1 MSTPGGVPASGI
13 SQAPPPRTISREP
26 SVPGDGISTQRATGS
41 SRGQDVTGGAAGQT
55 LGVPGV
61 SDQQNASTGLS
72 GATASGP
79 AESIGRGSKRSLT
92 GRRRDGSTGSK
103 RSNQAAA
110 SNEKAAG
117 PDAVGRTQ
125 ATSQPSARP
134 KKKRG
139 LMAMLCCSS
148 SEDTDD
154 HDTPGG
160 AQAPKPVLMTQS
172 SRVQQTAPSPQQ
184 ADTSVPNTSA
194 EESNEGF
201 NEKAVPQSQP
211 DVEAILPANESEKP
225 PPQLLDP
232 TMERE
237 KPMPAV
243 PIEELPARD
252 TPEFQSPET
261 LRQPVTLTNTAI
273 GPAHIDSSSDAS
285 ALSPGTNPHV
295 LGQAPIPILPHP
307 REDEPIAD
315 QTPKQRAQDDDIEMQ
330 DANAHLPHVPLTAK
344 EAATIAAGTVVAG
357 AGAAA
362 AVEGKRF
369 ERSGEESSQDNAAL
383 TTLPPPP
390 GPPPT
395 QSEQPQ
401 TETQRDY
408 DGTVPSHQE
417 PAPAEEGRKWLLG
430 PLRPEFRGRKCLVLD
445 LDETLVHSSFKVKS
459 TNPLYVR
466 AHIDFSQ
473 QILHQADFTIP
484 VEIEGQYHN
493 VYVIKRPGVDAF
505 MKRVGELYEVVVFT
519 ASVSKY
525 GDPLLDQLDIHNVVH
540 HRLFRESCY
549 NHQGNY
555 VKDLSMMGRDL
566 RETIIIDNSPTSYIF
581 HPQHAV
587 PISSWFSDAH
597 DNELLD
603 LIPVLEDLAS
613 SHVSDVSLVLDVAL

>member
-1 MSTPGGVPASGI
+1 M
-13 SQAPPPRTISREP
+13 
-26 SVPGDGISTQRATGS
+26 
-41 SRGQDVTGGAAGQT
+41 
-55 LGVPGV
+55 LGVPGA
-61 SDQQNASTGLS
+61 SDQQDASTGLS
-72 GATASGP
+72 GAIASGQ

-160 AQAPKPVLMTQS
+160 AQAPKPVVMTQS

-184 ADTSVPNTSA
+184 VDTSVPNTSA

-201 NEKAVPQSQP
+201 NEKVVPQSQP
-211 DVEAILPANESEKP
+211 NVEAILPANEPEKP

-232 TMERE
+232 TIERE

-243 PIEELPARD
+243 PIEELPARNN
-252 TPEFQSPET
+252 PEFQSPET

-285 ALSPGTNPHV
+285 ALSPGTNAHG
-295 LGQAPIPILPHP
+295 LAHAPIPISPHP

-369 ERSGEESSQDNAAL
+369 ERSGEESSQDSAAP

-401 TETQRDY
+401 AEAQREY
-408 DGTVPSHQE
+408 DGTAQSHQE

-445 LDETLVHSSFKVKS
+445 LDETLVHSSFK
-459 TNPLYVR
+459 
-466 AHIDFSQ
+466 
-473 QILHQADFTIP
+473 
-484 VEIEGQYHN
+484 
-493 VYVIKRPGVDAF
+493 
-505 MKRVGELYEVVVFT
+505 
-519 ASVSKY
+519 ASLS
-525 GDPLLDQLDIHNVVH
+525 
-540 HRLFRESCY
+540 
-549 NHQGNY
+549 NH
-555 VKDLSMMGRDL
+555 S
-566 RETIIIDNSPTSYIF
+566 
-581 HPQHAV
+581 A
-587 PISSWFSDAH
+587 
-597 DNELLD
+597 
-603 LIPVLEDLAS
+603 
-613 SHVSDVSLVLDVAL
+613 

>member
-1 MSTPGGVPASGI
+1 MSTPGGVPASGV
-13 SQAPPPRTISREP
+13 SQVPLTLAQPIASPPRTTSREP
-26 SVPGDGISTQRATGS
+26 SVPGDSLGTQRATGS
-41 SRGQDVTGGAAGQT
+41 SRGQGGTGGPAGQM
-55 LGVPGV
+55 LGVPGA
-61 SDQQNASTGLS
+61 SDQQDASTGLS
-72 GATASGP
+72 GAIASGQ

-160 AQAPKPVLMTQS
+160 AQAPKPVVMTQS

-184 ADTSVPNTSA
+184 VDTSVPNTSA
-194 EESNEGF
+194 EESIEGF
-201 NEKAVPQSQP
+201 NEKVVPQSQP
-211 DVEAILPANESEKP
+211 NVEAILPANEPEKP

-232 TMERE
+232 TIERE

-243 PIEELPARD
+243 PIEELPARNN
-252 TPEFQSPET
+252 PEFQSPET

-285 ALSPGTNPHV
+285 ALSPGTNAHG
-295 LGQAPIPILPHP
+295 LAHAPIPISPHP

-369 ERSGEESSQDNAAL
+369 ERSGEESSQDSAAP

-401 TETQRDY
+401 AEAQREY
-408 DGTVPSHQE
+408 DGTAQSHQE

-445 LDETLVHSSFKVKS
+445 LDETL
-459 TNPLYVR
+459 
-466 AHIDFSQ
+466 
-473 QILHQADFTIP
+473 ILHQADFTIP

>member
-1 MSTPGGVPASGI
+1 MSTSGGAPAVGASQVPPTL
-13 SQAPPPRTISREP
+13 SQPLAPPPRTSSREP
-26 SVPGDGISTQRATGS
+26 SVPGDGSSTRRAGS
-41 SRGQDVTGGAAGQT
+41 SRGQDVAGGATGQT
-55 LGVPGV
+55 LGVPGA
-61 SDQQNASTGLS
+61 SDQQDASTGLS
-72 GATASGP
+72 GATASDP

-103 RSNQAAA
+103 RSAQTPA
-110 SNEKAAG
+110 SNEKAAR
-117 PDAVGRTQ
+117 PDSAGRTQ
-125 ATSQPSARP
+125 PTTQPSARP

-139 LMAMLCCSS
+139 LMAILCCSS

-154 HDTPGG
+154 HDMQGG
-160 AQAPKPVLMTQS
+160 AQAPKPVSTAQP
-172 SRVQQTAPSPQQ
+172 SRVQQTAQSPQQ
-184 ADTSVPNTSA
+184 ANTSA
-194 EESNEGF
+194 QNTSTEGSKEVID
-201 NEKAVPQSQP
+201 EKTIPPSQP
-211 DVEAILPANESEKP
+211 NTEAILPANQSEKP
-225 PPQLLDP
+225 TQLLDP
-232 TMERE
+232 TMEKE

-243 PIEELPARD
+243 PIEELPARNN
-252 TPEFQSPET
+252 PEPQSPEIS
-261 LRQPVTLTNTAI
+261 RQPVPSANPAS

-285 ALSPGTNPHV
+285 ALSPSTNPQV
-295 LGQAPIPILPHP
+295 LVQAPTPVISHSQ
-307 REDEPIAD
+307 EDEIIAD
-315 QTPKQRAQDDDIEMQ
+315 QTPKQRAQDEDIEMQ
-330 DANAHLPHVPLTAK
+330 DANAHLPHVPLTVN

-369 ERSGEESSQDNAAL
+369 ERNGEDSSRNNPAP

-390 GPPPT
+390 GPPPIQT
-395 QSEQPQ
+395 EQPQ
-401 TETQRDY
+401 SEGQKDY

-430 PLRPEFRGRKCLVLD
+430 PLRPEFRGKKCLVLD
-445 LDETLVHSSFKVKS
+445 LDETL
-459 TNPLYVR
+459 
-466 AHIDFSQ
+466 
-473 QILHQADFTIP
+473 ILHQADFTIP

-525 GDPLLDQLDIHNVVH
+525 GDPLLDQLDIHHVVH